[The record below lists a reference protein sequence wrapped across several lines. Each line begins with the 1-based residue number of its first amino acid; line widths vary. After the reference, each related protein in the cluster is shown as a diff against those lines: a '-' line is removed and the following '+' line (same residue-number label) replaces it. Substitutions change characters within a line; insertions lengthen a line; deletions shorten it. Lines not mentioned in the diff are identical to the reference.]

1 MAAGLY
7 FFHPGRLYK
16 ILAKIALI
24 FTLFLHQTIEL
35 IYTLYYA
42 CNGKEDVMKKT
53 LIMKFGGAS
62 VATVEHFKP
71 IAELI
76 RQRTFEY
83 PQIVVVVSAMG
94 DTTDQLIELA
104 KKVHPDPPKREYDML
119 LSVGERIS
127 MALLAMALS
136 LYDLEAYSFT
146 GSQSGI
152 ITCSRHS
159 EARIIDVRPHR
170 ILPHLYASRIIIIAG
185 FQGVS
190 MNGEITT
197 LGRGGSD
204 TSAVALGAAL
214 KAEKV
219 EFYKDVPGIFTED
232 PKINPKAQ
240 LLKKLQYEQALEI
253 VSQGCQVLHP
263 RCVLLAKKNGLPL
276 HILPYDSPLNE
287 KIGTWIGS
295 NEKKV
300 PEYPLFEETA
310 L

>member
-1 MAAGLY
+1 
-7 FFHPGRLYK
+7 
-16 ILAKIALI
+16 
-24 FTLFLHQTIEL
+24 
-35 IYTLYYA
+35 
-42 CNGKEDVMKKT
+42 MKRT

-62 VATVEHFKP
+62 VSTVEQFKP

-76 RQRTFEY
+76 SQRTIEF
-83 PQIVVVVSAMG
+83 PQIIVVVSAMG
-94 DTTDQLIELA
+94 DTTDQLIEMA

-119 LSVGERIS
+119 LTVGERIS

-136 LYDLEAYSFT
+136 QCNLEAYSFT

-152 ITCSRHS
+152 ITCPKHS

-170 ILPHLYASRIIIIAG
+170 ILPHLHAGRIIIIAG

-190 MNGEITT
+190 VNGEITT

-219 EFYKDVPGIFTED
+219 EFYKDVPGIFSED
-232 PKINPKAQ
+232 PKVNPGAK
-240 LLKKLQYEQALEI
+240 LLNKLNYDQALEI
-253 VSQGCQVLHP
+253 VSRGSQVLHP

-276 HILPYDSPLNE
+276 HVLSYNSLNE
-287 KIGTWIGS
+287 NRGTWVCCETHTI
-295 NEKKV
+295 
-300 PEYPLFEETA
+300 PENPLFEEVN